1 MRTEIETTDYIFSKV
16 FIFVIIIVYYKLVKV
31 NAYFCI
37 FFAYQAM

>member
-1 MRTEIETTDYIFSKV
+1 MRTEIESTDYIFSKV
-16 FIFVIIIVYYKLVKV
+16 FIFVIIIVYVFKV